1 MENYQDEDA
10 KKIEFTKIQLNV
22 PKKLLKQFETIASLN
37 HYSRVEAIKEA
48 MRIFIDSNTPEGY
61 STPEEVRTY
70 WKEMMDVIWETTQ
83 DPKYQQLN
91 PQQQQLLVQQHQATN
106 QAAGYTPP
114 TEEEIRKN
122 RKKRSKK

>member
-1 MENYQDEDA
+1 MS
-10 KKIEFTKIQLNV
+10 KIDNIEYTKVTMNV
-22 PKKLLKQFETIASLN
+22 PKKLLKGFETIAYLN

-48 MRIFIDSNTPEGY
+48 MRIFIDSNTPADYTE
-61 STPEEVRTY
+61 PEEIKTY
-70 WKEMMDVIWETTQ
+70 WKQMMDAILEISQ

-106 QAAGYTPP
+106 QASGYTPP
-114 TEEEIRKN
+114 TENEIRKN